1 MKGKTKNRAPFR
13 IAAAALLFSVTL
25 HIISRTLAERPA
37 NDSRTAK
44 TGLTEQLE
52 VLTYDARA
60 KLGAS
65 LNDLSRLGKNMAI
78 LFFDGVTADQ
88 VNDGTLAPYY
98 APAVDLQTL
107 TNLYPRVWPWPRF
120 IHGQIVREL
129 AAEGATAVGFDIMF
143 AELAQTRDEESV
155 HISGTETLTSDQFF
169 ALQLKRAHNAY
180 LAVERDTVPHPL
192 FLTNTAGLGAITA
205 QSDFSVLRRI
215 KPYETVR
222 VWHPLLRSKVRILSV
237 DLSKGRVMAGKIIIP
252 PLVDTESKPAEV
264 PLNPNGTMKL
274 TADGDIDFAD
284 DPNEKGPQ
292 TEFAFVNQRVWNLGI
307 TLGAKAL
314 GLDLEH
320 PEIQSRR
327 IILHGTNGIVR
338 TIPLDSAGY
347 LNIDWSIRVADVQR
361 DQTPVY
367 FGRLQRILLQD
378 KFRAQGDTNDL
389 KALFKN
395 KIVLIASMTS
405 GNNMSDFGATP
416 LDSHTPLATAH
427 LNIANSLLT
436 GRFVERTSLPI
447 EVLLIVVL
455 GCISAILTW
464 RTRMVIASMAICG
477 LSTAYIL
484 FTVWMYL
491 DHRYWIPIVMP
502 VGGGFILPYFSLV
515 SYKAIFEQ
523 REQRRIRGIFSK
535 MVSPEIVHEVLSVET
550 LAALSGAR
558 RAVTV
563 FFADVRG
570 FTEFTD
576 STQQAAEEFAKKN
589 NLSTEQTRAYYDKV
603 AAEQIETVNVYLATI
618 ADIIKQHRGTLD
630 KYMGDCVMAFWGA
643 PVTNDRHAIDCVCAA
658 IEAQRRMHTLNQQRE
673 KENERRQQENAD
685 RQPRGEP
692 PLPPLPT
699 LSLGTGI
706 NTGSATVG
714 LMGSNEHIMNYTVF
728 GREVNLAS
736 RLEGASGRGRILIS
750 EATHRELKRLDP
762 ELASTCIPHPPITPK
777 GFRQPIPIYEVPWKI
792 AAPAEANKISPAP
805 VAA

>member
-1 MKGKTKNRAPFR
+1 MKAKSKNRAPFL
-13 IAAAALLFSVTL
+13 ITALTLLFAVTL
-25 HIISRTLAERPA
+25 HIVSRTLAERPP
-37 NDSRTAK
+37 NDSRIAK
-44 TGLTEQLE
+44 IGLTEQLE

-65 LNDLSRLGKNMAI
+65 LNDVSQVPKNLAV
-78 LFFDGVTADQ
+78 LFFDSVTADK
-88 VNDGTLAPYY
+88 VNNGELAPYY

-129 AAEGATAVGFDIMF
+129 AAEGTTAIGFDIMF
-143 AELAQTRDEESV
+143 PELAHVRDEESV
-155 HISGTETLTSDQFF
+155 HISSTEIVSSDEFF
-169 ALQLKRAHNAY
+169 ALQLNRAHNAY

-192 FLTNTAGLGAITA
+192 FLTNAAGLGTITA
-205 QSDFSVLRRI
+205 QSDFSVLRRV

-222 VWHPLLRSKVRILSV
+222 IWHPLLRSKVKSLDL
-237 DLSKGRVMAGKIIIP
+237 DLSQGRIMAGKIVIP
-252 PLVDTESKPAEV
+252 PLGGTGSKPAEV

-274 TADGDIDFAD
+274 TSDGDIDFAD
-284 DPNEKGPQ
+284 DPDEKGPQ
-292 TEFAFVNQRVWNLGI
+292 TEFAFINRRVWNLGI
-307 TLGAKAL
+307 TLAAKTL

-320 PEIQSRR
+320 PEIRSKE
-327 IILHGTNGIVR
+327 IILRGTNGMVR
-338 TIPLDSAGY
+338 SIPLDRAGY
-347 LNIDWSIRVADVQR
+347 FTVDWSIRLADVQR
-361 DQTPVY
+361 NQTPVY

-389 KALFKN
+389 KALFKD
-395 KIVLIASMTS
+395 KVVLVASMTS

-416 LDSHTPLATAH
+416 LDSQTPLATTH
-427 LNIANSLLT
+427 LNIINSVLT

-447 EVLLIVVL
+447 EVLLILVL
-455 GCISAILTW
+455 GCFSALLTW
-464 RTRMVIASMAICG
+464 RTREGIASMVICG
-477 LSTAYIL
+477 LSTVYIL

-502 VGGGFILPYFSLV
+502 VGGGLILPYFGLV
-515 SYKAIFEQ
+515 SYSAIFEQ
-523 REQRRIRGIFSK
+523 REQRRVRGIFSK
-535 MVSPEIVHEVLSVET
+535 IVSPDVVHELLSAEK

-558 RAVTV
+558 RTITV

-576 STQQAAEEFAKKN
+576 SSQQAAEEFVKKS
-589 NLSTEQTRAYYDKV
+589 NLSPEQTHVYYDRI
-603 AAEQIETVNVYLATI
+603 AAEQLETVNLYLATI
-618 ADIIKQHRGTLD
+618 ADTIKQHRGTLD

-643 PVTNDRHAIDCVCAA
+643 PTLNDQHAIDCVRAA
-658 IEAQRRMHTLNQQRE
+658 IQAQRAMHALNQQRE
-673 KENERRQQENAD
+673 KENERRQQENLA
-685 RQPRGEP
+685 RQQRGEA

-714 LMGSNEHIMNYTVF
+714 LMGSDATILNYTVF

-750 EATHRELKRLDP
+750 EATHQELKRLDP

-792 AAPAEANKISPAP
+792 AHRVE
-805 VAA
+805 